1 MLEILNAWLKRLGE
15 FALGRVLPVLVVGII
30 GMVIIRIIMRVLK
43 TALQKTKTE
52 KAVNTLLC
60 SVVRII
66 LYVLLGLIL
75 ASGLGIDVTGVVAF
89 ASVLTLAISL
99 SLQTAISNVIGGFTL
114 LYTKPFVS
122 GDFVEI
128 AGQSGI
134 VQEVGLTY
142 TKLATGDNKVV
153 SIPNSAVTAA
163 EIVNYT
169 VAGTRRVDVKLSVS
183 YTVQAET
190 VLQALRQAAQGLP
203 LLEDEEPFAAVHSY
217 TDNGVVYVLQVWCKC
232 DDYWSTLFAANQNVK
247 KLFDEKQIPMTC
259 YNVNV
264 HMEK

>member
-169 VAGTRRVDVKLSVS
+169 VAGTRRVDVTLSVS

-203 LLEDEEPFAAVHSY
+203 LLEDKEPFAAVHSY

>member
-128 AGQSGI
+128 AGHAGT

-203 LLEDEEPFAAVHSY
+203 LLEDKEPFAAVHSY